1 MNIYNDKTIHSQPKD
16 YSELFEACGVKNKN
30 ESSVRKVLTWVFLC
44 VIMVLLTGTLA
55 LSVYI
60 YYQFGVEFLTVV
72 DKIMNFQSYK

>member
-1 MNIYNDKTIHSQPKD
+1 MSIYNDKTIHSHPKD

-55 LSVYI
+55 LSVCI

>member
-1 MNIYNDKTIHSQPKD
+1 MNIYNDKTIRLHPKD
-16 YSELFEACGVKNKN
+16 YSELFEACGVENKN

-72 DKIMNFQSYK
+72 DKIINYQSYK